1 MRLIEYMKSEY
12 IFNSLKLI
20 SGTLIAQIIPFIFYP
35 ILGRLF
41 SPAEFT
47 VLANFTAIVSII
59 SVIVSGQYR
68 QVILVA
74 RTEEI
79 ATNIFSLCFILT
91 ILGSFFFTFILLL
104 CKDLY
109 VDIPNMYGVIDILY
123 LIPISVISLN
133 VFELYNE
140 WCVRHKYFTNLS
152 FNKIV
157 NAAALSTIK
166 TGYGF
171 GDIKTGLVWGDV
183 LGRIISASF
192 CIAGMLKR
200 HFKIRGVVSW
210 EKMIYAAKRYK
221 ECPLNLMPAHLMN
234 TLGGQAPVLILSV
247 YFLADNV
254 GQFTMAYSI
263 MALPSIVVSSAVRD
277 VFRQRANESYIKNGH
292 CKEVY
297 VSTMKVIAFLSFI
310 GYSFLA
316 LISPWLFTFFLGDN
330 WALAGTYARLLCPM
344 IAINFV
350 SEVGT
355 GMFII
360 SEHIK
365 EGMWWQFAYV
375 ILSILSLWLS
385 AILFH
390 DIVTTIL
397 CFTLARSILYIVN
410 FQLTYQYS
418 KGERK

>member
-1 MRLIEYMKSEY
+1 MCLMRYLKSEY
-12 IFNSLKLI
+12 VNNSLKLI

-41 SPAEFT
+41 PPAEFT

-59 SVIVSGQYR
+59 SVMVSGQYR
-68 QVILVA
+68 QVILIA

-91 ILGSFFFTFILLL
+91 VLGSIFFTIILFL

-109 VDIPNMYGVIDILY
+109 IDIPSLYGIIDIIY
-123 LIPISVISLN
+123 LVPLSVISLN

-140 WCVRHKYFTNLS
+140 WCVRHKYFMNLS

-171 GDIKTGLVWGDV
+171 GNIQTGLVWGDV
-183 LGRIISASF
+183 LGKIVSALF

-200 HFKIRGVVSW
+200 HFKIREVVSW
-210 EKMIYAAKRYK
+210 KKMIYAATRYK
-221 ECPLNLMPAHLMN
+221 ECPLNLMPAQLMN
-234 TLGGQAPVLILSV
+234 TVGGQAPVLILSA

-263 MALPSIVVSSAVRD
+263 MALPSIVVSAAVRD
-277 VFRQRANESYIKNGH
+277 VFRQKANEAYVKNGH

-297 VSTMKVIAFLSFI
+297 ISTMKTVTFLSLV
-310 GYSFLA
+310 GYSILA

-330 WALAGTYARLLCPM
+330 WELAGIYARLLCPM
-344 IAINFV
+344 VAINFV
-350 SEVGT
+350 SEVGS
-355 GMFII
+355 GMFVI

-375 ILSILSLWLS
+375 VLSILSLWLS
-385 AILFH
+385 AILFN
-390 DIVTTIL
+390 DIVITIL
-397 CFTLARSILYIVN
+397 CFTLIRSVLYLVN
-410 FQLTYQYS
+410 FRLTYQYS
-418 KGERK
+418 KGL